1 MGSRRRPQILAAAA
15 KVIARR
21 GITGLRLA
29 DVADEAGVSVGTV
42 QYYFG
47 RRETLLMET
56 FAFVSQ
62 RAVDRWLQQGTDG
75 ADSWARLVALVD
87 IVIDP
92 GTFRERWTRWLQF
105 WAAYA
110 RDPKLRR
117 RMSAAYEEWR
127 LPFRQAIE
135 AGVAAGQFQ
144 PARPIDVLVDRAVAL
159 FDGLALQ
166 VLLEAPGA
174 SVERMRELL
183 LDGLAVDLGVAPGG
197 GRSGRAQRAQKGT
210 RAERAASI
218 PSRPR
223 AGSSGT

>member
-1 MGSRRRPQILAAAA
+1 MRRPQILAAAA

-29 DVADEAGVSVGTV
+29 DVAREAGVSVGTV
-42 QYYFG
+42 QHYFG

-62 RAVDRWLQQGTDG
+62 RAVDRWVQEDNDG
-75 ADSWARLVALVD
+75 ADSWARLVGLVD

-92 GTFRERWTRWLQF
+92 ATFRERWTRWLQF

-117 RMSAAYEEWR
+117 RMTAAYEQWR
-127 LPFRQAIE
+127 LPFRRLFE
-135 AGVAAGQFQ
+135 AGVAAGQFR
-144 PARPIDVLVDRAVAL
+144 PALPIDVLVDRTVAL

-174 SVERMRELL
+174 SIERMRELL
-183 LDGLAVDLGVAPGG
+183 LDALAADLGLISRAASRD
-197 GRSGRAQRAQKGT
+197 GRPQRSQKRE

-218 PSRPR
+218 PARPR
-223 AGSSGT
+223 ERSSGT